1 MQHAT
6 PLRVPLR
13 VLPIQVEIE
22 AALVAVAP
30 EQDGWVIHVA
40 RDHGSHQLCAY
51 GGVVGVLPA
60 AQLVQHVQA
69 QLVASLQEVLIR
81 RVVRHAHG
89 VHVHVLHQVHVS
101 AADGLAQRAAGVRPE
116 GVAVATLKQ
125 DPRSVHV
132 ETVAWA
138 HLDGAEAEALVHAV
152 QDTAFFFQHHR
163 HPVQVRRLSRPV
175 PLAPDRGLQTYGGR
189 AGRHGRAEVRSQ
201 PFDASH
207 HTVSFAGEMHIHAEA
222 AVHPCVDGGALNVVG
237 RHGLQVHRPENATEV
252 PVIAAPLRAVDA
264 GVHRRFGDRDFEQV
278 GAAVPQLG
286 ADVVGE
292 AVESATMARSN
303 GLPVE
308 PCLGVGHGALKD
320 QAHHAAAPVRWN
332 SECGPVFALFRVRIG
347 GVTVRAKALQL
358 PARGHRDVG
367 QDATE
372 AARGAEEGPGDGVVL
387 TLA

>member
-13 VLPIQVEIE
+13 VLSIQVEIE
-22 AALVAVAP
+22 AALVAVTP

-51 GGVVGVLPA
+51 GGIVGMLPA
-60 AQLVQHVQA
+60 AQFVQHVQA

-89 VHVHVLHQVHVS
+89 VHVHVLHQVYVS

-132 ETVAWA
+132 ETVAWPN
-138 HLDGAEAEALVHAV
+138 LDGAEPEALGHAV

-163 HPVQVRRLSRPV
+163 HPVQVRCLSRPV
-175 PLAPDRGLQTYGGR
+175 PLALDLRLQTHGGR
-189 AGRHGRAEVRSQ
+189 AGRHRRAEGCAQ
-201 PFDASH
+201 PFDAGRYSVDV
-207 HTVSFAGEMHIHAEA
+207 TSQIHVHAKA
-222 AVHPCVDGGALNVVG
+222 AVRPCIDGDAFNVVG

-252 PVIAAPLRAVDA
+252 PVIAAPLRAVHA
-264 GVHRRFGDRDFEQV
+264 GVRRRFGDRDFEQV

-292 AVESATMARSN
+292 AVESAA
-303 GLPVE
+303 V
-308 PCLGVGHGALKD
+308 A
-320 QAHHAAAPVRWN
+320 
-332 SECGPVFALFRVRIG
+332 
-347 GVTVRAKALQL
+347 
-358 PARGHRDVG
+358 
-367 QDATE
+367 
-372 AARGAEEGPGDGVVL
+372 
-387 TLA
+387 